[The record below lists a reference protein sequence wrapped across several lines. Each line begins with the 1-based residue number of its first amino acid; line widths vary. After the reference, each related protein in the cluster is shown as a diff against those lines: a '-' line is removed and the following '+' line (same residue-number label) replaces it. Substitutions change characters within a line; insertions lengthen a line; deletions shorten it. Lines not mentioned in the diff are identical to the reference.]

1 MAINKEVFRVRALS
15 SLFFVIAMMAGLLW
29 NHWTFLLLFSVIHFG
44 CWWEY
49 SKLIGRIHQSS
60 FHVFTRLG
68 MAITGFAI
76 MLAFCGK
83 AYQLAGYGIRQ
94 NFCFPL
100 SVAGFLLMVI
110 GVFKQ
115 TTPVKLPAFFGAAA
129 GWIYISLSWGLMLSL
144 RQENMLFKGNSLFLD
159 GGRTVPLLLIL
170 AIWGNDTFAYLVGS
184 MIGKTPFSKISPKKT
199 WEGTAGG
206 ALLCIVGMGTLGSW
220 LVTGTMGWLA
230 VWIACIAAVIG
241 TLGDLF
247 ESKLKRMAGV
257 KDSGNMLPGHGGF
270 MDRFDSLLFATPFV
284 WLLVRMLKGF

>member
-15 SLFFVIAMMAGLLW
+15 SLFFVIAMLAGLLW
-29 NHWTFLLLFSVIHFG
+29 NHWSFLVLFSIIHFG

-49 SKLIGRIHQSS
+49 TRLIGRIHHTD
-60 FHVFTRLG
+60 FHVLTRLG

-76 MLAFCGK
+76 MLAFCGQ
-83 AYQLAGYGIRQ
+83 AYQIAGYGIKQ
-94 NFCFPL
+94 SLCFPL

-115 TTPVKLPAFFGAAA
+115 TTPIKLQAFVAAAA
-129 GWIYISLSWGLMLSL
+129 GWIYISLSWGLMISL
-144 RQENMLFKGNSLFLD
+144 RQENMALKGNNLFLD
-159 GGRTVPLLLIL
+159 GGRVVPLLLIL
-170 AIWGNDTFAYLVGS
+170 AIWANDTFAYLVGS

-206 ALLCIVGMGTLGSW
+206 AILCLVGMGTLGSW
-220 LVTGTMGWLA
+220 LVTGHMSWLA
-230 VWIACIAAVIG
+230 VWIACIAAVVG

-247 ESKLKRMAGV
+247 ESKIKRMADV

-284 WLLVRMLKGF
+284 WLLLRLL